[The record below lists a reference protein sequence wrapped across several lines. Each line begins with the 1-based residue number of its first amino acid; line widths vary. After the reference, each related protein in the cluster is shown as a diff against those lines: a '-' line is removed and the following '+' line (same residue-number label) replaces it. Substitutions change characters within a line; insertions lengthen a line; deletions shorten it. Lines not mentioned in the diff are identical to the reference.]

1 MTDDDRHIFVRSL
14 WQPHFQTEAHLS
26 VGKAVCAIAAIH
38 WQQQA
43 LGEDLTSIGS
53 VLPLLQTFGIQNFEI
68 KKSWGMG
75 EDQGNT
81 ESPHQIR
88 IVRLTGRFL

>member
-1 MTDDDRHIFVRSL
+1 MTDDDSHIFVKSL

-68 KKSWGMG
+68 KKSWVG
-75 EDQGNT
+75 
-81 ESPHQIR
+81 
-88 IVRLTGRFL
+88 TG